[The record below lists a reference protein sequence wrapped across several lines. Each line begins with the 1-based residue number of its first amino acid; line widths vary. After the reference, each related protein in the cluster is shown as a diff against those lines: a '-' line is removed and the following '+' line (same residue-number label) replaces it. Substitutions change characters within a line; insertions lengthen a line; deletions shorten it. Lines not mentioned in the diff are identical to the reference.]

1 MRVLSD
7 WQIHRLLHHAW
18 RGERSQLTLIC
29 APRLRPQPPRIL
41 ASRLVPVVQEH
52 MTTSTEAGVAAPAPT
67 SRPAPKSASDTYQ
80 KLSQLEHVLRRP
92 DTYIGS
98 VERRTETMWVYDVAK
113 EQMAYR
119 DTSYVPGF
127 YKIFDEILVNAA
139 DNKVRDPSMDTM
151 KVTIDKDAGTIS
163 VWNNGQG
170 IPVEIH
176 EKEQVYIPE
185 LIFGN
190 LLTSSNYDDDEA
202 KVTGGR
208 NGFGAKL
215 TNIYSTEFIVETA
228 DKQRE
233 LKYKQVFSNHMHD
246 KDKPKI
252 TKNTRKEEYTCIT
265 FKPDLSL
272 FHMDSIDP
280 DTEALLM
287 KRVFDMAGTVR
298 GIKVMLNGERLKI
311 RNFKQYMEMYVQAIQ
326 EISGVPK
333 TESDPSDGGNPVPRP
348 TIVYDASEDHGRL
361 WEVGFA
367 VSDGTARQVSFV
379 NNIATIKGGKHVD
392 HVESQIVERIMEHL
406 KKGKKDAPIKANHI
420 RQQLWIFVNCQIV
433 NPTFDSQ
440 TKETLTLKPSAFGSR
455 WVMPDDFAK
464 KVLKSGVIDNV
475 QSIVQYHQDRQLQ
488 ATDGRKR
495 SRVSVTK
502 LEDAN
507 WAGTKRSAECTLIL
521 TEGDSAKGLAVSG
534 LSEVG
539 RDAYG
544 VFPLRGK
551 LLNVREATYD
561 QIKKNTEIK
570 NIKEILGLQ
579 HGKSYSTVDGLRYGS
594 LMIMTDQD
602 FDGSHIKG
610 LIINYLDHFY
620 PSLLKIPNFLVE
632 FITPIIKATKG
643 QEVRSFFTIP
653 EFEQW
658 KATGDGGRGW
668 TTKYYKGL
676 GTSKP
681 YEMKEYFR
689 DMDRHMLSFD
699 TIRPEDHDLLDLAF
713 NKKKADDRKE
723 WLRQFVP
730 GTYLDHRIRNIPISD
745 FINKELILFSMAD
758 NIRSIPSVVDGLKP
772 GQRKVIFSCF
782 KRKLKTEIKVHQL
795 QGYVSEHSAYHHGD
809 QALTMTIVGLAQD
822 FCGSNNVN
830 LLMPNGQFGSRSM
843 GGKDAASAR
852 YIFTAVPRITRLMF
866 HADDEPLLNYLEDDG
881 QSIEPE
887 WYAPVV
893 PQVLLN
899 GAEGIG
905 TGWSTF
911 VPNYNPREVVDNLR
925 RRMAGEEY
933 VPMNPWYRGFVG
945 GIEPAGPER
954 FRVTGIARQLDE
966 RTWEITELPVRV
978 WTMTYKEWLEERV
991 VGSDKTPAVLR
1002 EYKEYHTDTSVH
1014 FVVEL
1019 NPRGMEEIERV
1030 GPDTFFKLSTMLSTS
1045 NMVLFNPEGKIK
1057 KYATPQEI
1065 LEDFYFVRL
1074 GFYQRRKEHLV
1085 DQLKLVYDRLSN
1097 QARFVSMIIAKEL
1110 SVSNKKK
1117 TAIVEELRQLKFQAF
1132 PKVEAKAKSVT
1143 EEAVEDQEE
1152 PDEPANSNTDYD
1164 YLLSMA
1170 IYSLTQE
1177 RVERL
1182 LKERDHTETELKIL
1196 LGRSPQNLWDEDLTA
1211 FLEEWDEKLA
1221 EDARNASMTTT
1232 HVVKDLKKR
1241 RAPAKRPKKEEG
1253 SVSPV
1258 KRQPATSKTAA
1269 ASPADETSALTSA
1282 PDATQPTT
1290 ATTTPFT
1297 TTKMPEP
1304 VPETKPT
1311 TFHQVPLPQA
1321 APASPLKHDRVDDDE
1336 DELALPTPKTTARP
1350 RSTTTKAPSKTGSAR
1365 ATTKTST
1372 RGAAKAPARA
1382 TTRASA
1388 KRSGK
1393 ESSPEEP
1400 TQPTQPAAPPPRR
1413 ATSSRAAAKARP
1425 TYTLDSDEEGA
1436 HEDPNDDSVALD
1448 DMDEDDSDDDYYR

>member
-1 MRVLSD
+1 MAEST
-7 WQIHRLLHHAW
+7 A
-18 RGERSQLTLIC
+18 
-29 APRLRPQPPRIL
+29 APR
-41 ASRLVPVVQEH
+41 S
-52 MTTSTEAGVAAPAPT
+52 
-67 SRPAPKSASDTYQ
+67 APKSASETYQ

-98 VERRTETMWVYDVAK
+98 VERRTETMWVYDAAK
-113 EQMAYR
+113 ERMAYR

-139 DNKVRDPSMDTM
+139 DNKVRDPTMDTL
-151 KVTIDKDAGTIS
+151 KVTIDKEAGTIS
-163 VWNNGQG
+163 IWNNGQG
-170 IPVEIH
+170 IPIEVH

-202 KVTGGR
+202 KITGGR

-228 DKQRE
+228 DKQHE
-233 LKYKQVFSNHMHD
+233 LKYKQVFSKHMHE

-252 TKNTRKEEYTCIT
+252 TKNSRKEEYTCIT

-272 FHMDSIDP
+272 FHMDSIDA

-287 KRVFDMAGTVR
+287 KRVYDMAGTVH
-298 GIKVMLNGERLKI
+298 GTKVFLNGERLKI

-333 TESDPSDGGNPVPRP
+333 GETDETENGVPAPRP
-348 TIVYDASEDHGRL
+348 TIVFDSSEDHGRL

-392 HVESQIVERIMEHL
+392 HVEQQIVNRIMEHVQ
-406 KKGKKDAPIKANHI
+406 KGKKGSAVKTNQI

-440 TKETLTLKPSAFGSR
+440 TKETLTLKPSAFGSK
-455 WVMPDDFAK
+455 WVMPEDFAR

-475 QSIVQYHQDRQLQ
+475 QSIAQFYQDRQLQ
-488 ATDGRKR
+488 TTDGRKR

-507 WAGTKRSAECTLIL
+507 WAGTKRSSECTLIL
-521 TEGDSAKGLAVSG
+521 TEGDSAKALAVSG

-551 LLNVREATYD
+551 LLNVREATHD
-561 QIKKNTEIK
+561 QIMKNTEIK

-579 HGKSYSTVDGLRYGS
+579 HGKVYSSVDGLRYGS

-643 QEVRSFFTIP
+643 REVKSFFTIP
-653 EFEQW
+653 EYEQW
-658 KATGDGGRGW
+658 KESSEGGRGW
-668 TTKYYKGL
+668 TIKYYKGL
-676 GTSKP
+676 GTSKA
-681 YEMKEYFR
+681 EDMKNYFR
-689 DMDRHMLSFD
+689 DMDTHMLSFD
-699 TIRPEDHDLLDLAF
+699 TIRPVDHDLVDLAF

-772 GQRKVIFSCF
+772 GQRKVLFGCF
-782 KRKLKTEIKVHQL
+782 KRNLKTEIKVQQL
-795 QGYVSEHSAYHHGD
+795 QGYVSEHTAYHHGD
-809 QALTMTIVGLAQD
+809 QSLVMTIVGLAQD
-822 FCGSNNVN
+822 YCGSNNVN
-830 LLMPNGQFGSRSM
+830 LLLPNGQFGTRSM

-866 HADDEPLLNYLEDDG
+866 HPKDDDLLNYLDDDG

-887 WYAPVV
+887 WYVPVV
-893 PQVLLN
+893 PHVLLN

-911 VPNYNPREVVDNLR
+911 VPNYNPRDVVENLR

-933 VPMNPWYRGFVG
+933 VPMTPWYRGFVG
-945 GIEPAGPER
+945 TIEHSAADR
-954 FRVTGIARQLDE
+954 FRVLGNATQLDE

-978 WTMTYKEWLEERV
+978 WTSSYKEWLEERV
-991 VGSDKTPAVLR
+991 VGSDKTPSTLR
-1002 EYKEYHTDTSVH
+1002 EYKEYHTDTTVH

-1019 NPRGMEEIERV
+1019 NSRGEEEIARV
-1030 GPDTFFKLSTMLSTS
+1030 GPEAFFKLSTVISTG

-1057 KYATPQEI
+1057 KYASPLEI
-1065 LEDFYFVRL
+1065 LDDFYFLRL

-1097 QARFVSMIIAKEL
+1097 QARFVSMIISKEL
-1110 SVSNKKK
+1110 SVSNRKK
-1117 TAIVEELRQLKFQAF
+1117 ADIMDELRQLNFQAF
-1132 PKVEAKAKSVT
+1132 PKVEAKTKSVAD
-1143 EEAVEDQEE
+1143 EAVEDQDEL
-1152 PDEPANSNTDYD
+1152 DEPTGTTTDFD
-1164 YLLSMA
+1164 YLLSMS
-1170 IYSLTQE
+1170 IYSLTRE

-1182 LKERDHTETELKIL
+1182 LKERDETETQLKIL

-1211 FLEEWDEKLA
+1211 FLEEWDAKIA
-1221 EDARNASMTTT
+1221 EDARLASMTTT
-1232 HVVKDLKKR
+1232 KVISAPKRR
-1241 RAPAKRPKKEEG
+1241 RAPPKPKKEEG
-1253 SVSPV
+1253 QASPT
-1258 KRQPATSKTAA
+1258 KKTA
-1269 ASPADETSALTSA
+1269 PKKEA
-1282 PDATQPTT
+1282 P
-1290 ATTTPFT
+1290 
-1297 TTKMPEP
+1297 KKE
-1304 VPETKPT
+1304 
-1311 TFHQVPLPQA
+1311 A
-1321 APASPLKHDRVDDDE
+1321 APAPPPPTEAPVPSPLKHERVNDDE
-1336 DELALPTPKTTARP
+1336 DELALPPPKTTKTA
-1350 RSTTTKAPSKTGSAR
+1350 SKAK
-1365 ATTKTST
+1365 ATPK
-1372 RGAAKAPARA
+1372 AKAPAKSRA
-1382 TTRASA
+1382 KSTSAS
-1388 KRSGK
+1388 
-1393 ESSPEEP
+1393 
-1400 TQPTQPAAPPPRR
+1400 PPPPPSRR

-1425 TYTLDSDEEGA
+1425 TYALDSDDEPQD
-1436 HEDPNDDSVALD
+1436 DPNDDSVAWD
-1448 DMDEDDSDDDYYR
+1448 GMEEEDDSDEDYYR